1 MMIQLTDL
9 GLIARDTQM
18 FIFIMY
24 ENLLAEEHK
33 AENKKLLTQ
42 WTEYL
47 SEFQGSYS
55 ISFTKAALLTLAACA
70 MVFIYDGLQ
79 VTAK

>member
-1 MMIQLTDL
+1 M
-9 GLIARDTQM
+9 
-18 FIFIMY
+18 
-24 ENLLAEEHK
+24 
-33 AENKKLLTQ
+33 
-42 WTEYL
+42 

-79 VTAK
+79 VKLWSWSCMYNQGVIEDLLLLLGIIFF